1 MEANQYGRCDNG
13 EREAYFQWTTDSS
26 KQGANK
32 GLRGGNRLDEET
44 KTIMTK
50 TRAYRY
56 RVVDVFTTRPF
67 EGNALAVFP
76 DASGI
81 DDATMQR
88 IARELNLSETT
99 FVAPATRPDCVAQ
112 VRIFTPAKE
121 MIFAGHPTVGTSF
134 VLMEEGMI
142 PKNRERFSLDEKIG
156 AVPIRVERGKRPLIW
171 LSTPAI
177 RYGRTYERARCAEV
191 LGLDT
196 KELLEIT
203 PQYVSAGNPTI
214 FVGLR
219 DKAAVD
225 RAWLDLQGLRTLK
238 SGDAEPMCAF
248 VFTPTAEG
256 AYSRMFAPEY
266 GIAEDPAT
274 GSSTGPLASY
284 MMKNGLV
291 SGVSGTRLVTEQG
304 TKMGR
309 RSILHVQIHGEQ
321 GAEGIDVGGYVTPVS
336 EATMKF

>member
-1 MEANQYGRCDNG
+1 M
-13 EREAYFQWTTDSS
+13 S
-26 KQGANK
+26 KP
-32 GLRGGNRLDEET
+32 
-44 KTIMTK
+44 
-50 TRAYRY
+50 RAYRY
-56 RVVDVFTTRPF
+56 RVVDVFTTQAF

-76 DASGI
+76 DSSGI

-99 FVAPATRPDCVAQ
+99 FVAPATRADCVAQ
-112 VRIFTPAKE
+112 VRIFTPARE
-121 MIFAGHPTVGTSF
+121 MVFAGHPTVGTSF
-134 VLMEEGMI
+134 VLLEEGMI
-142 PKNRERFSLDEKIG
+142 AKNSERFLLEEKIG
-156 AVPIRVERGKRPLIW
+156 AVPIRVEAGERALIW
-171 LSTPAI
+171 LSTPPI
-177 RYGRTYERARCAEV
+177 RYGKTYERVMCAQV
-191 LGLDT
+191 LGLGV

-214 FVGLR
+214 FIGVR

-225 RAWLDLQGLRTLK
+225 RSWLDLAGLRTLK
-238 SGDAEPMCAF
+238 GGDVEPICAF
-248 VFTPTAEG
+248 VFAPTAEG

-274 GSSTGPLASY
+274 GSSTGPLTSY
-284 MMKNGLV
+284 MMKHRLV
-291 SGVSGTRLVTEQG
+291 SSAAGTRLVSEQG

-321 GAEGIDVGGYVTPVS
+321 GADGIDVGGYVTAVS